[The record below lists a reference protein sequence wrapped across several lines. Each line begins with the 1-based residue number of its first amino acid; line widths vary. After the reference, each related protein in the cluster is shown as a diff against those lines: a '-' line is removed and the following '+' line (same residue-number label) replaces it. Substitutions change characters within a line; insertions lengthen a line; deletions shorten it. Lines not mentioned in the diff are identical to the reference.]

1 MHVVPK
7 FVSLGCIL
15 RQQKF
20 SYPDYR
26 GKEKKRGE
34 RERERKREEHWRKEK
49 EKSDGR
55 RETREMTADIRER
68 ETKQNVCVMCAC
80 LQQCQAFQYP

>member
-26 GKEKKRGE
+26 GKEKKEE
-34 RERERKREEHWRKEK
+34 REREKK
-49 EKSDGR
+49 
-55 RETREMTADIRER
+55 RER
-68 ETKQNVCVMCAC
+68 EKERGA
-80 LQQCQAFQYP
+80 LEKGKRKK